1 MFSNTESLPSSF
13 RLRLAVTIL
22 ISIANICL
30 LIAMCTDHWIK
41 ANGKDTIDH
50 VGLWK
55 VCNLEVCVFHNQF
68 VYSKILLVITLLFGA
83 TTNIGGILAL
93 VKGVTYLKYLI
104 ARATLLTGFL
114 SLCGMI
120 PATVILTSI
129 SYFVRIEFGL
139 VFGWIGAVL
148 YIVAGFMGWIHSR
161 MEPDIAITMDEIR
174 QLISAHNTQSYT
186 RIP

>member
-1 MFSNTESLPSSF
+1 MFSNMESLPSSF

-68 VYSKILLVITLLFGA
+68 VYSKILLLIALLFGVS
-83 TTNIGGILAL
+83 TNIVGILAL

-104 ARATLLTGFL
+104 ARVMILKGL
-114 SLCGMI
+114 SALCGMI
-120 PATVILTSI
+120 AATIVLTSLP
-129 SYFVRIEFGL
+129 YFVRIEFGL
-139 VFGWIGAVL
+139 VFGWIGTVL
-148 YIVAGFMGWIHSR
+148 YIVAGIMSCIHCL
-161 MEPDIAITMDEIR
+161 MEPDIGSTMDEIR